1 MWRTLKNWG
10 GNFFDLPGRKLVG
23 KGGNSIFP
31 VFPSQAGKGRLLD
44 SEKPLCCG
52 MQSREETPKKV
63 ALIGAVRSATTAYF
77 LKPILSAS
85 AFETVEIA
93 TDEVRELRPLLA
105 SCDAVVIVRYL
116 SPHLVGLLRQFK
128 ISGRE
133 IIYFMDDDLMDVS
146 ILRELPRDY
155 AKRIRRAALNMRPV
169 IEELAEEFWVSTEY
183 LAKKYHVWNPLV
195 LPPSGPVS
203 ERAEQD
209 EAITVCYH
217 GSASHGKEIEWL
229 VDIVRE
235 VQSRTNHIHFEFFG
249 DIHVNRKFRGIPR
262 TSIVHPMSWENY
274 LRYTSS
280 VTRQI
285 ALAPLLPSQFN
296 AGRGATKFFD
306 FSRMHAVGIYSDVA
320 PYKGFIQSGQDGIL
334 LPNDTERWVQCIVD
348 LANNHRGRA
357 VLAVNARNRAI
368 SASS

>member
-1 MWRTLKNWG
+1 MGKDNHG
-10 GNFFDLPGRKLVG
+10 CFPALP
-23 KGGNSIFP
+23 SC
-31 VFPSQAGKGRLLD
+31 AGKGKFLDRRRLLRCETQKK
-44 SEKPLCCG
+44 EKVFG
-52 MQSREETPKKV
+52 KV

-77 LKPILSAS
+77 LNPILSAS
-85 AFETVEIA
+85 AFAVVEIA
-93 TDEVRELRPLLA
+93 DDEVAESGEFLKD
-105 SCDAVVIVRYL
+105 CDAIVIVRYL
-116 SPHLVGLLRQFK
+116 HPHLVGLLRQFK
-128 ISGRE
+128 NSGRE
-133 IIYFMDDDLMDVS
+133 IIYFMDDDLMDVK

-183 LAKKYHVWNPLV
+183 LAKKYQVWNPLV
-195 LPPSGPVS
+195 LSPSEPVS
-203 ERAEQD
+203 ECSEQS
-209 EAITVCYH
+209 ESITVCYH

-262 TSIVHPMSWENY
+262 TSIVHPMSWGNY
-274 LRYTSS
+274 LRYTSI

-285 ALAPLLPSQFN
+285 ALAPLLPSGFN

-306 FSRMHAVGIYSDVA
+306 FARMRAVGIYSDVA
-320 PYKGFIQSGQDGIL
+320 PYKGFIQPEKDGIL
-334 LPNDTERWVQCIVD
+334 LPNDTETWVRCIVD
-348 LANNHRGRA
+348 LANNHERRT

-368 SASS
+368 VQSQQIRNRRLIIK